1 MPIHDDEKLMRELLQ
16 TFQAEASEHV
26 QSLNQTILEL
36 EREAAVENKAALIQE
51 AFRSAHSLKGAAR
64 AVALS
69 EIEAL
74 AHRMEDVLKLARDG
88 KLSLEPAICDVLYIT
103 LDGIEALLKKQTIDV
118 QALLARFETIL
129 PHENGHHPENGNQH
143 ENMPGIQTVQHHE
156 FHGKDDDSIRVALTK
171 LDSLMAE
178 AGELALSRINAEQR
192 SKDLQNMRQA
202 INRFPRLWQDVRVQL
217 SRLQR
222 ENHTAQPLI
231 EVLES
236 YHKAVQGLLTDV
248 ANVDLAMNRDAVRLG
263 MVTNRLQDDIRRVR
277 MLPFQSLE
285 ALLHRTVRD
294 AARTARKE
302 IDFSIEGMDVELDRK
317 VLELLKDPLIHL
329 LRNAAVHGIESP
341 EMRLQKGKAAL
352 GHVKLSIAQRGS
364 EAHIRIWDDGQ
375 GFQIDALKSAANGHP
390 LAPNHSDDPVRL
402 AFLAGVSTANGVD
415 ELAGRGVGLD
425 VVRQQIELLQGRI
438 SVENKPDEGVA
449 IQLFVPISLAM
460 TRVLLVNANKET
472 YAIPLASIE
481 MIEELEN
488 SFHVEGQ
495 LMINVNNQP
504 LVVVPL
510 AVLLGQSLIE
520 SPDPLLIILAVAE
533 QKIAL
538 LVDDV
543 LSEQELAV
551 KSFSKPLVKVRHM
564 TGAAVLGNG
573 EPVVVLNTADLVK
586 ASRKLP
592 KQAYAAQKE
601 IEQKEEAKH
610 LEHILVVDDSI
621 TTRTLEKNILVAAGY
636 KVVTATDGLE
646 ALKELSKQ
654 HFDLVVTDVE
664 MPNLNGINLCQQ
676 LRENDEFKELP
687 VILVTSLESK
697 DDRERGMRAGAN
709 AYIVK
714 RGFNQAELLTTIRQ
728 LL

>member
-26 QSLNQTILEL
+26 QSLNQTILKL
-36 EREAAVENKAALIQE
+36 EQEQDATTKAALIQE

-64 AVALS
+64 AVALQK
-69 EIEAL
+69 IEAL
-74 AHRMEDVLKLARDG
+74 SHRMEDVLKLARDG
-88 KLSLEPAICDVLYIT
+88 KLELEPKICDVLYIT
-103 LDGIEALLKKQTIDV
+103 LDGIDALLKE
-118 QALLARFETIL
+118 QACDFEGLLSKLDSIL
-129 PHENGHHPENGNQH
+129 PHENGFKQEIAPRAQVVHNHENGAK
-143 ENMPGIQTVQHHE
+143 E
-156 FHGKDDDSIRVALTK
+156 DDSIRVALSK

-202 INRFPRLWQDVRVQL
+202 INRFPRLWQDVRVQIA
-217 SRLQR
+217 RLQR
-222 ENHTAQPLI
+222 ENNSAQPLV
-231 EVLES
+231 EVLED

-248 ANVDLAMNRDAVRLG
+248 ATVDLALNRDALRLG
-263 MVTNRLQDDIRRVR
+263 MVANRLQDDIRRAR
-277 MLPFQSLE
+277 MLPFQNLE
-285 ALLHRTVRD
+285 ALLHRAVRD
-294 AARTARKE
+294 AARSSQKE
-302 IDFSIEGMDVELDRK
+302 INFTIEGNDVELDRK
-317 VLELLKDPLIHL
+317 VLELLKDPLMHL

-341 EMRLQKGKAAL
+341 EARLQKGKAPV
-352 GHVKLSIAQRGS
+352 GEVRLSIAQRGS
-364 EAHIRIWDDGQ
+364 EAHIRISDDGQ
-375 GFQIDALKSAANGHP
+375 GFQIDALKEAAHGHP
-390 LAPNHSDDPVRL
+390 LASNHSEDPVRL
-402 AFLAGVSTANGVD
+402 AFLAGVSTANGLT

-438 SVENKPDEGVA
+438 SVENKPGEGVA
-449 IQLFVPISLAM
+449 IQLIVPVSLAM
-460 TRVLLVNANKET
+460 TRVLLVKANNEA
-472 YAIPLASIE
+472 YAIPLAAIE

-495 LMINVNNQP
+495 LMINVNSQP

-510 AVLLGQSLIE
+510 AVLLGQTVIE

-543 LSEQELAV
+543 MSEQELAV

-564 TGAAVLGNG
+564 TGAAVLGSG

-592 KQAYAAQKE
+592 KQAYAATKTVE
-601 IEQKEEAKH
+601 RDVKKKK

-621 TTRTLEKNILVAAGY
+621 TTRTLEKNILLAAGY
-636 KVVTATDGLE
+636 TVVTATDGLE
-646 ALKELSKQ
+646 ALKELRSKN
-654 HFDLVVTDVE
+654 FDLVVADVE
-664 MPNLNGINLCQQ
+664 MPNLDGIGLVRQ
-676 LRENDEFKELP
+676 LRDSDEFKHLP
-687 VILVTSLESK
+687 LILVTSLESK
-697 DDRERGMRAGAN
+697 EDRERGMHAGAN

-714 RGFNQAELLTTIRQ
+714 RGFNQAELLSTIRQ

>member
-36 EREAAVENKAALIQE
+36 EREADLPNKAALIQE

-64 AVALS
+64 AVALG
-69 EIEAL
+69 EIETL

-88 KLSLEPAICDVLYIT
+88 KLSLEPVICDVLYIT
-103 LDGIEALLKKQTIDV
+103 LDSIESLLKEQSIDV
-118 QALLARFETIL
+118 QAVLARYETVL
-129 PHENGHHPENGNQH
+129 PHENGHHQENGNHQ
-143 ENMPGIQTVQHHE
+143 ENMPIVQTGQHHE
-156 FHGKDDDSIRVALTK
+156 FHAKDDDSIRVALRK

-202 INRFPRLWQDVRVQL
+202 INRFPRLWQDIRVQL
-217 SRLQR
+217 ARLQR
-222 ENHTAQPLI
+222 ENANALPLVD
-231 EVLES
+231 VLDS

-248 ANVDLAMNRDAVRLG
+248 ASVDLAMNRDAVRLG

-294 AARTARKE
+294 AARTAKKE
-302 IDFSIEGMDVELDRK
+302 IEFSIEGMDVELDRK
-317 VLELLKDPLIHL
+317 VLELLKDPLLHL

-341 EMRLQKGKAAL
+341 EIRLQKGKSAL
-352 GHVKLSIAQRGS
+352 GHVKLSIAQRGA
-364 EAHIRIWDDGQ
+364 EAQIRIWDDGQ

-460 TRVLLVNANKET
+460 TRVLLVNANDET

-510 AVLLGQSLIE
+510 AVLLGQNVIE

-543 LSEQELAV
+543 LSEHELAV

-592 KQAYAAQKE
+592 KQAYTAQKE
-601 IEQKEEAKH
+601 IEQKQEVKP

-654 HFDLVVTDVE
+654 RFDLVVTDVE

-676 LRENDEFKELP
+676 LRENDEFKDLP